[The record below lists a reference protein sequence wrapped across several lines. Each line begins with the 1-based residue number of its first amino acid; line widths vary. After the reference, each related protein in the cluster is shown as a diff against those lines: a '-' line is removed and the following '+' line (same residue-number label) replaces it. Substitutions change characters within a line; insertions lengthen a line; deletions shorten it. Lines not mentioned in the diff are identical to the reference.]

1 LVTRSLSN
9 RARTTSAAADE
20 PLASVE
26 EVAASIAAAVAV
38 LPAAALPLPEA
49 AGRVLAEAVRAPMPL
64 PRFDNAAMDGY
75 AVRTADVAGAEVD
88 APTTLRLIA
97 PSSAGQPMP
106 PQLPAGCACPIATGA
121 PLPAG
126 ADAVVM
132 LELAIEHEGKVLVSR
147 PVDRGQHV
155 RRRGE
160 DVPAGSELLHPGQ
173 VLTAGQIVAAAALGR
188 TTLQVRRPPRTTTVL
203 TGTEVV
209 PAGQPL
215 ADHQVFDAVGPAL
228 QSLLADVGCI
238 TATLG
243 PLDDDPRLLAATLLD
258 AAEGSDALIT
268 VGGASVGRH
277 DHLKQVL
284 RRHGELHSWRVALRP
299 AKPFVFG
306 VMSGTP
312 LFGLPGNPASALAAY
327 EVFVRPALLAMQG
340 RGDDRL
346 RLQAQLTEPFSQ
358 PPGRLHLV
366 RAHCWMRADRW
377 LVRPVGA
384 QGAGMVH
391 ALAAA
396 NAWMVV
402 PAEVDH
408 LPAGALV
415 EVWPMWGSALALG
428 TGDPHRL
435 LTPSDS
441 DQVGRVAPST
451 QPSA

>member
-1 LVTRSLSN
+1 MTRSLG
-9 RARTTSAAADE
+9 TSARGTPAAGE
-20 PLASVE
+20 SLASVE
-26 EVAASIAAAVAV
+26 EVAASIEAAVPV
-38 LPAAALPLPEA
+38 LAATPLPLPQA

-75 AVRTADVAGAEVD
+75 AVRTADVAGAEAD
-88 APTTLRLIA
+88 APITLGLVA
-97 PSSAGQPMP
+97 PSSAGQASP
-106 PQLPAGCACPIATGA
+106 PKMPAGCACPIATGA

-126 ADAVVM
+126 ADAVIM
-132 LELAIEHEGKVLVSR
+132 LEHAVEHDGKVLVSE
-147 PVDRGQHV
+147 PADRGQHV

-160 DVPAGSELLHPGQ
+160 DVPAGSELLHAGQ

-188 TTLQVRRPPRTTTVL
+188 TTLQVRRPPRITTVL

-228 QSLLADVGCI
+228 QALLADVGCT

-243 PLDDDPRLLAATLLD
+243 PLDDDSRLLAATLLD
-258 AAEGSDALIT
+258 AAEDSDALVT

-284 RRHGELHSWRVALRP
+284 SRHGELHTWRVALRP

-306 VMSGTP
+306 AIAGTP

-340 RGDDRL
+340 RNDDRL
-346 RLQAQLTEPFSQ
+346 RLQAQLTESFSQ
-358 PPGRLHLV
+358 APGRLHMV
-366 RAHCWMRADRW
+366 RAHCWMQADRH
-377 LVRPVGA
+377 LVRSVGA

-415 EVWPMWGSALALG
+415 EVWPMWG
-428 TGDPHRL
+428 
-435 LTPSDS
+435 
-441 DQVGRVAPST
+441 
-451 QPSA
+451 

>member
-1 LVTRSLSN
+1 MTRP
-9 RARTTSAAADE
+9 RDDATRTTAALGE

-26 EVAASIAAAVAV
+26 EVTALIAATVKV
-38 LPAAALPLPEA
+38 LPAATLPLAQA
-49 AGRVLAEAVRAPMPL
+49 AGRVLAEAVCAPMPL

-75 AVRTADVAGAEVD
+75 TVRAADVAGATEG
-88 APTTLRLIA
+88 APVMLRLVA
-97 PSSAGQPMP
+97 PSVAGQAMP
-106 PQLPAGCACPIATGA
+106 PRLPAGHACPIATGA

-132 LELAIEHEGKVLVSR
+132 LEHAVERDGEVLVGR
-147 PVDRGQHV
+147 PVDRGRHV

-160 DVPAGSELLHPGQ
+160 DVPAGSELLHAGQ
-173 VLTAGQIVAAAALGR
+173 VLTAGQLVAAAALGR
-188 TTLQVRRPPRTTTVL
+188 TALAVRRPPRVTTVL

-209 PAGQPL
+209 SPGRPL
-215 ADHQVFDAVGPAL
+215 GGNQVFDAVGPAL
-228 QSLLADVGCI
+228 QALLAHAGCG

-243 PLDDDPRLLAATLLD
+243 PIDDDPSLLAATLLD
-258 AAEGSDALIT
+258 AAAGSDAVIT
-268 VGGASVGRH
+268 VGGASVGRR

-284 RRHGELHSWRVALRP
+284 RDHGELHTWRVALRP

-306 VMSGTP
+306 AIAGTP

-340 RGDDRL
+340 RRDDRL
-346 RLQAQLTEPFSQ
+346 RLQAELTESFSQ
-358 PPGRLHLV
+358 APGRLHLV
-366 RAHCWMRADRW
+366 RAHCWARADRH

-415 EVWPMWGSALALG
+415 EVWPMSG
-428 TGDPHRL
+428 
-435 LTPSDS
+435 
-441 DQVGRVAPST
+441 
-451 QPSA
+451 

>member
-1 LVTRSLSN
+1 V
-9 RARTTSAAADE
+9 D
-20 PLASVE
+20 
-26 EVAASIAAAVAV
+26 V
-38 LPAAALPLPEA
+38 LPAATLPLA
-49 AGRVLAEAVRAPMPL
+49 QASGRVLAEAVLAPMPL

-75 AVRTADVAGAEVD
+75 AVRTADVSGATVD
-88 APTTLRLIA
+88 APTALRLVA
-97 PSSAGQPMP
+97 PSSAGQAMP
-106 PQLPAGCACPIATGA
+106 PRMPAGCACPIATGA

-132 LELAIEHEGKVLVSR
+132 LEHAVEHDGAVLVSR
-147 PVDRGQHV
+147 PVDHGQHV

-173 VLTAGQIVAAAALGR
+173 VLTAGQLVAAAALGR
-188 TTLQVRRPPRTTTVL
+188 TTLQVRPPPRTTTVL

-209 PAGQPL
+209 RAGQPL
-215 ADHQVFDAVGPAL
+215 GDHQVFDAVGPAL
-228 QSLLADVGCI
+228 QALLAGLGCG
-238 TATLG
+238 TATVG
-243 PLDDDPRLLAATLLD
+243 PLDDDPRLLTATLLE

-284 RRHGELHSWRVALRP
+284 RRDGELHTWRVALRP

-306 VMSGTP
+306 VLAGTP

-340 RGDDRL
+340 RSDNRL
-346 RLQAQLTEPFSQ
+346 RLRAELTESFSQ
-358 PPGRLHLV
+358 TPGRLHLV
-366 RAHCWMRADRW
+366 RAHWWSRADRH

-402 PAEVDH
+402 PAQIDH

-415 EVWPMWGSALALG
+415 EVWPM
-428 TGDPHRL
+428 
-435 LTPSDS
+435 
-441 DQVGRVAPST
+441 
-451 QPSA
+451 

>member
-1 LVTRSLSN
+1 VTRSLGDST
-9 RARTTSAAADE
+9 RTTPAVGE

-26 EVAASIAAAVAV
+26 EVTASIAAAVAV
-38 LPAAALPLPEA
+38 LPAAALPLPQA
-49 AGRVLAEAVRAPMPL
+49 AGRVLAEAVQAPMPL

-75 AVRTADVAGAEVD
+75 AVRAAELASAEAD
-88 APTTLRLIA
+88 APVTLRLVA
-97 PSSAGQPMP
+97 ASSAGQRTP

-121 PLPAG
+121 PLPIG
-126 ADAVVM
+126 ADAVIM
-132 LELAIEHEGKVLVSR
+132 LEHAIEHDGKVLVSR
-147 PVDRGQHV
+147 PVEPGQHV
-155 RRRGE
+155 RRQGE
-160 DVPAGSELLHPGQ
+160 DVPAGSELLHAGQ

-188 TTLQVRRPPRTTTVL
+188 TTLQVRRPPRVTIVL

-209 PAGQPL
+209 PAGQRL
-215 ADHQVFDAVGPAL
+215 ADHEVFDAVGPAL
-228 QSLLADVGCI
+228 QALLADVGCT

-243 PLDDDPRLLAATLLD
+243 PLDDDPRLLAATLLEV
-258 AAEGSDALIT
+258 AEDGDALIT

-277 DHLKQVL
+277 DHLKEVL
-284 RRHGELHSWRVALRP
+284 RRHGELHTWRVALRP
-299 AKPFVFG
+299 AKPFLFG
-306 VMSGTP
+306 SIAGTP

-340 RGDDRL
+340 RSDDRL

-366 RAHCWMRADRW
+366 RAHCWVRTDRH

-402 PAEVDH
+402 PAQVDH
-408 LPAGALV
+408 LPAGAPV
-415 EVWPMWGSALALG
+415 EVWPMRG
-428 TGDPHRL
+428 
-435 LTPSDS
+435 
-441 DQVGRVAPST
+441 
-451 QPSA
+451 

>member
-1 LVTRSLSN
+1 MTRSRGSST
-9 RARTTSAAADE
+9 RTTSAAAGE
-20 PLASVE
+20 SLASVE
-26 EVAASIAAAVAV
+26 EVAASIAAVLAVV
-38 LPAAALPLPEA
+38 PAAALPLAQA

-75 AVRTADVAGAEVD
+75 AVRIADVAGATGD
-88 APTTLRLIA
+88 APVTLRLVA
-97 PSSAGQPMP
+97 PSSAGQPAP
-106 PQLPAGCACPIATGA
+106 PPLPAGCACPIATGA

-132 LELAIEHEGKVLVSR
+132 LEHAIEHDGKVLLSG

-160 DVPAGSELLHPGQ
+160 DVPAGSELLHAGQ
-173 VLTAGQIVAAAALGR
+173 VLTAGQLVAAAALGC
-188 TTLQVRRPPRTTTVL
+188 TTLRVRCPPRVTTVL

-228 QSLLADVGCI
+228 RVLLADVGCS

-243 PLDDDPRLLAATLLD
+243 PLDDDPRLLATTLLA
-258 AAEGSDALIT
+258 AAEDSDALIT

-284 RRHGELHSWRVALRP
+284 RRHGELHTWRVALRP

-306 VMSGTP
+306 TIAGTP

-340 RGDDRL
+340 RSDDRL
-346 RLQAQLTEPFSQ
+346 RLQAELTESFSQ
-358 PPGRLHLV
+358 APGRLHLV
-366 RAHCWMRADRW
+366 RAYCWMGVDRQ

-408 LPAGALV
+408 LAAGALV
-415 EVWPMWGSALALG
+415 EVWPMRGQRPAEGRDRLG
-428 TGDPHRL
+428 
-435 LTPSDS
+435 
-441 DQVGRVAPST
+441 
-451 QPSA
+451 

>member
-1 LVTRSLSN
+1 VTRSRGSSTP
-9 RARTTSAAADE
+9 TTSAAAGE

-38 LPAAALPLPEA
+38 VPAAALPLAQA
-49 AGRVLAEAVRAPMPL
+49 AGRVLAEAVLAPMPL

-75 AVRTADVAGAEVD
+75 AVRTADVAGVEAD
-88 APTTLRLIA
+88 APVTLRLVA
-97 PSSAGQPMP
+97 PSSAGQPSP
-106 PQLPAGCACPIATGA
+106 PRLPAGCACPIATGA

-132 LELAIEHEGKVLVSR
+132 LEHAIEHDGNVLVSG
-147 PVDRGQHV
+147 PVKRGQHV

-160 DVPAGSELLHPGQ
+160 DVPVGSELLHAGQ
-173 VLTAGQIVAAAALGR
+173 VLTAGQLVAAAALGR
-188 TTLQVRRPPRTTTVL
+188 TTLQVRRPPRVTTVL

-209 PAGQPL
+209 PAGQSL

-228 QSLLADVGCI
+228 QALLADVGCS
-238 TATLG
+238 TATVG
-243 PLDDDPRLLAATLLD
+243 PLPDDPRLLASTLLA
-258 AAEGSDALIT
+258 AAEDSDALIT

-284 RRHGELHSWRVALRP
+284 RRHGELHTWRVALRP

-306 VMSGTP
+306 AIAGTP

-340 RGDDRL
+340 RRDDRL
-346 RLQAQLTEPFSQ
+346 RLQAQLTEAFSQ
-358 PPGRLHLV
+358 APGRLHMV
-366 RAHCWMRADRW
+366 RAHCWTQADRH
-377 LVRPVGA
+377 LVRPVGS

-402 PAEVDH
+402 PAQVGH
-408 LPAGALV
+408 LPAGAPV
-415 EVWPMWGSALALG
+415 EVWPMRSC
-428 TGDPHRL
+428 
-435 LTPSDS
+435 
-441 DQVGRVAPST
+441 
-451 QPSA
+451 